1 MDFDEACHHTPE
13 IRGDETEDFWDFF
26 EYEKTTSHA
35 IPPEPSEAETPVD
48 DPPISGEDPE
58 HVSSYDGQG
67 GPDDEKSDENGKS
80 DDSDSDPDPLDAET
94 ETPSAIAP
102 RETRARPNLDYR
114 AMHGVRSYNRKP
126 AAKKGGFA
134 ARACKVDLSPIP
146 SVPSNI
152 YEALNGPD
160 KEAWIASFTE
170 ELNSMRDQGVWDR
183 PAVPPKGKKI
193 LPGRWVLTLKLDSM
207 GAIARFKA
215 RWVAKGFHQIEGI
228 DFHEIYSGVIRG
240 TCWKILFALGA
251 KYGYEI
257 EHSDVV
263 IAFLEAIHNDE
274 VWVEQPHEFTN
285 GNPKEACKLNRALY
299 GLKQSARD
307 WYDTFRTFFKSLGYT
322 RLCKEHSIFV
332 HENGTIVAVYV
343 DDLFMLAPT
352 KDLINKLKQQ
362 LDGRFRMKH
371 LGDISWYLGME
382 VKRERPNRTIFV
394 NQASYSRQ
402 LIAQLDMSE
411 CHPAA
416 TPMDKGTS
424 LVAAPDGYITDP
436 KEAEAYRSLIG
447 ALQWLVTMTRP
458 DLAYSVGICARFTH
472 NPTTEHFNTAKRIIR
487 YLAGTIDLGLRF
499 GPHSDKSGDLIG
511 WTDSSWADC
520 RDTSRATSGYVFQLW
535 NGPIVWS
542 SKRQSLVSDSSAEA
556 EYIGQANAAKEAM
569 FLTQLLDE
577 LGYEGD
583 DLKPVKL
590 MADNQSAIKLANNPV
605 NHQRTKHIR
614 SKYHLVRELVSE
626 TKELMIGYV
635 NTKDMVAD
643 VLTKPLAPELFKA
656 FPNMLGLDRRPDGS
670 DG

>member
-1 MDFDEACHHTPE
+1 MH
-13 IRGDETEDFWDFF
+13 
-26 EYEKTTSHA
+26 
-35 IPPEPSEAETPVD
+35 
-48 DPPISGEDPE
+48 
-58 HVSSYDGQG
+58 
-67 GPDDEKSDENGKS
+67 
-80 DDSDSDPDPLDAET
+80 
-94 ETPSAIAP
+94 
-102 RETRARPNLDYR
+102 RA
-114 AMHGVRSYNRKP
+114 RSYNRKP
-126 AAKKGGFA
+126 TAKKGSFA
-134 ARACKVDLSPIP
+134 ARVCKVDLSPIP
-146 SVPSNI
+146 LVPSNI

-307 WYDTFRTFFKSLGYT
+307 QYDTFRTFFKSLGYT

-332 HENGTIVAVYV
+332 HENGTIVAVYI
-343 DDLFMLAPT
+343 DDLFILAPT

-362 LDGRFRMKH
+362 LDSRFRMKY

-402 LIAQLDMSE
+402 LI
-411 CHPAA
+411 
-416 TPMDKGTS
+416 T
-424 LVAAPDGYITDP
+424 
-436 KEAEAYRSLIG
+436 
-447 ALQWLVTMTRP
+447 
-458 DLAYSVGICARFTH
+458 
-472 NPTTEHFNTAKRIIR
+472 
-487 YLAGTIDLGLRF
+487 
-499 GPHSDKSGDLIG
+499 
-511 WTDSSWADC
+511 
-520 RDTSRATSGYVFQLW
+520 
-535 NGPIVWS
+535 
-542 SKRQSLVSDSSAEA
+542 
-556 EYIGQANAAKEAM
+556 
-569 FLTQLLDE
+569 
-577 LGYEGD
+577 
-583 DLKPVKL
+583 
-590 MADNQSAIKLANNPV
+590 
-605 NHQRTKHIR
+605 
-614 SKYHLVRELVSE
+614 
-626 TKELMIGYV
+626 
-635 NTKDMVAD
+635 
-643 VLTKPLAPELFKA
+643 
-656 FPNMLGLDRRPDGS
+656 
-670 DG
+670 